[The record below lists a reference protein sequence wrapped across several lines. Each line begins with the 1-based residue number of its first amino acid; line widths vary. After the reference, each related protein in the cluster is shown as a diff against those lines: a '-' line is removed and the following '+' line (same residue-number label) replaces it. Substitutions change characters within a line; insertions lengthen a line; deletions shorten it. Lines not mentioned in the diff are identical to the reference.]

1 LRFVR
6 QSEADV
12 VEHEDRMTSGLQ
24 SFDGSMVVETRG
36 WKTVNQ
42 DDHLFVTEPCKK
54 EELAFGIIYTVK

>member
-1 LRFVR
+1 
-6 QSEADV
+6 
-12 VEHEDRMTSGLQ
+12 MTSGLQ